1 MFPVQFLVLYS
12 RPDVTLLPHH
22 RGERDSVPWEE
33 GRPQVRGRESSELQG
48 EKPAVLGCPPSE
60 SREQTSRNTEG
71 ENVSVS

>member
-1 MFPVQFLVLYS
+1 
-12 RPDVTLLPHH
+12 
-22 RGERDSVPWEE
+22 
-33 GRPQVRGRESSELQG
+33 VRGRESSELQG